1 MTDSAA
7 PSAAPTTFSE
17 RDMRVTVAGVEIAC
31 RLTIPQDDRA
41 GAILLLPG
49 SLYSDVDGD
58 YPAMNMHPHTYADLA
73 AQLGGRGFVVLRMAK
88 IGPGT
93 GWKTVDPA
101 KAVQHTDFLARV
113 DVAAAALGLLH
124 ETTSARPL
132 IVAGHSEGAVVAS
145 LLAGASD
152 TGSIDDVVSLSEPSL
167 PLLGIMREQM
177 AAMTPSGVPA
187 DMTMFDRSAA
197 RHDLPTASASSPS

>member
-31 RLTIPQDDRA
+31 RLTIPQDARA

-73 AQLGGRGFVVLRMAK
+73 DKLGGRGFVVLRMAK

-93 GWKTVDPA
+93 GSKTVDPA
-101 KAVQHTDFLARV
+101 RPC
-113 DVAAAALGLLH
+113 
-124 ETTSARPL
+124 TTPTFWRAWTWRPPRW
-132 IVAGHSEGAVVAS
+132 ACSTKPHPP
-145 LLAGASD
+145 D
-152 TGSIDDVVSLSEPSL
+152 P
-167 PLLGIMREQM
+167 
-177 AAMTPSGVPA
+177 
-187 DMTMFDRSAA
+187 
-197 RHDLPTASASSPS
+197 